1 MAQNIQIFIPTYINS
16 ADYSPA
22 RVQPRLLFYNGKLE
36 CEPYWIEGY
45 SGGVTS
51 SVAQTQLT
59 SFPYFDNYNVVSG
72 SFPTTGSLSL
82 LYNNET
88 AVYGSA
94 PTVNL
99 YTQYWQKYVQLLYNP
114 VTRLL
119 NCSAIIP
126 LADYFHMELN
136 DIVQFR
142 GNYYHLRAIN
152 EYNVK
157 NGECKLQLLGPVIPD
172 TISQLLPP
180 VPTTT
185 TTTTSTTTTTTA
197 APTTTTTTST
207 TTTTTSTSTTTTTA
221 APTTTTTTSTTTT
234 LAPEWYYLYNCS
246 TGATETSAQFT
257 AGTFSNNQR
266 VQYGVGSSILYFYVI
281 SATSTNP
288 GGIGWSVTSS
298 GGGLTGCPATTTT
311 TTTTTL
317 PPLTISNGSVTCDGI
332 AGDFTSTFSGGSGV
346 YSYVAIANF
355 QSDVSQMLAGTLPG
369 RITLGSGATS
379 YDWNNIANGT
389 WYTGVRDS
397 VGNDSINNTAV
408 TINCTTTTT
417 TTTAAPTTTTTTS
430 TTTVAPP
437 PFSFFTNNGANGSTA
452 ACNEAKTTYLWA
464 YSNIWGSGETYYE
477 GTISGPT
484 IPLSKYPGANQWFA
498 YGGVAIQIDD
508 NGVSSNDTACPT
520 TTTTTTSTTTTTTA
534 APTTTTTTTAAPT
547 TTTTTTTTAAPVGTS
562 FGISISTKYATDNL
576 ACLGTITGTVYQP
589 PIYGT
594 TPSNG
599 AQLYTDSAM
608 SSTWTPSAGAGIY
621 LMQYG
626 GSDKWAVFV
635 GSGGVISGVTSCA
648 SLTTTTTTT
657 TAAPTTTTTTTTA
670 APTTTTTT
678 TTAAPTTT
686 TTTTT
691 TLPPYAY
698 IVIYNDT
705 TTATISQVAVEGVTI
720 DAASFPLSPGDNTSG
735 TTPNIGSSQT
745 VTITYSGASGD
756 YVEIID
762 TTSAQQCSVATG
774 TGQTFYG
781 QVISALGTVYI
792 TMGEGS
798 CP

>member
-36 CEPYWIEGY
+36 CEPYWLEGY

-157 NGECKLQLLGPVIPD
+157 NGECQLQLLGPVIPD

-185 TTTTSTTTTTTA
+185 TTTTSTTTTTA

-221 APTTTTTTSTTTT
+221 APTTTSTTTTT

-266 VQYGVGSSILYFYVI
+266 VQYGVGESILYFYVI

-317 PPLTISNGSVTCDGI
+317 PPLTISNGSVTCDGAAKSFSLNNGASASRVVSRTYPVNAEI
-332 AGDFTSTFSGGSGV
+332 VTDLGLVTDCNDCYTIIVTSGTAQVSLCSSSGIS
-346 YSYVAIANF
+346 
-355 QSDVSQMLAGTLPG
+355 LT
-369 RITLGSGATS
+369 
-379 YDWNNIANGT
+379 
-389 WYTGVRDS
+389 DS
-397 VGNDSINNTAV
+397 VTAGNSACVKAV
-408 TINCTTTTT
+408 GQTGIGSFFWTFGSDCGNYTTTTT
-417 TTTAAPTTTTTTS
+417 TQAP
-430 TTTVAPP
+430 
-437 PFSFFTNNGANGSTA
+437 
-452 ACNEAKTTYLWA
+452 
-464 YSNIWGSGETYYE
+464 
-477 GTISGPT
+477 
-484 IPLSKYPGANQWFA
+484 
-498 YGGVAIQIDD
+498 
-508 NGVSSNDTACPT
+508 
-520 TTTTTTSTTTTTTA
+520 
-534 APTTTTTTTAAPT
+534 
-547 TTTTTTTTAAPVGTS
+547 
-562 FGISISTKYATDNL
+562 
-576 ACLGTITGTVYQP
+576 
-589 PIYGT
+589 
-594 TPSNG
+594 
-599 AQLYTDSAM
+599 
-608 SSTWTPSAGAGIY
+608 
-621 LMQYG
+621 
-626 GSDKWAVFV
+626 
-635 GSGGVISGVTSCA
+635 
-648 SLTTTTTTT
+648 
-657 TAAPTTTTTTTTA
+657 
-670 APTTTTTT
+670 
-678 TTAAPTTT
+678 
-686 TTTTT
+686 
-691 TLPPYAY
+691 
-698 IVIYNDT
+698 
-705 TTATISQVAVEGVTI
+705 
-720 DAASFPLSPGDNTSG
+720 
-735 TTPNIGSSQT
+735 
-745 VTITYSGASGD
+745 
-756 YVEIID
+756 
-762 TTSAQQCSVATG
+762 
-774 TGQTFYG
+774 
-781 QVISALGTVYI
+781 
-792 TMGEGS
+792 
-798 CP
+798 